1 MERSRTIPVGLVLE
15 RRKIDNPWQDHRW
28 NAVSVIVGAPDVQ
41 EWTLLD
47 KSDGGERYHAAT
59 LPLTLYRK
67 ETESYKVNLSGNPSV
82 YVVLR
87 TDDDPDSPYEVYPFL
102 ATASAYE
109 AQDYLDSGEETVESV
124 PMPEGLIAWVQDFCD
139 THHEDEVFI
148 KRKRSDH
155 RREQDKFGRRPLV
168 DESGRG
174 LPGRRRLD

>member
-1 MERSRTIPVGLVLE
+1 M
-15 RRKIDNPWQDHRW
+15 
-28 NAVSVIVGAPDVQ
+28 
-41 EWTLLD
+41 
-47 KSDGGERYHAAT
+47 
-59 LPLTLYRK
+59 
-67 ETESYKVNLSGNPSV
+67 NLSGQPSV

-155 RREQDKFGRRPLV
+155 RHEQEKFARQPRVDDGGRRI
-168 DESGRG
+168 
-174 LPGRRRLD
+174 PGRRRVD

>member
-15 RRKIDNPWQDHRW
+15 RRKIDNPWQNYRW
-28 NAVSVIVGAPDVQ
+28 SAVSVIVGAPDVG
-41 EWTLLD
+41 EWTLLEQGLD
-47 KSDGGERYHAAT
+47 FERYHAAT

-67 ETESYKVNLSGNPSV
+67 ETESYKVNLSGQPSV

-87 TDDDPDSPYEVYPFL
+87 NNDDPDSPYEVYPFL

-155 RREQDKFGRRPLV
+155 RHEQEKFARQPRVDDGGRRM
-168 DESGRG
+168 
-174 LPGRRRLD
+174 PGRRRLD

>member
-15 RRKIDNPWQDHRW
+15 RRKIDNPWQNYRW
-28 NAVSVIVGAPDVQ
+28 NAVSVIVGAPDVG

-47 KSDGGERYHAAT
+47 RGPDFERYHAAT

-67 ETESYKVNLSGNPSV
+67 ETESYKVNLSGQPSV

-155 RREQDKFGRRPLV
+155 RHEQEKFARQPRVDDGGRRI
-168 DESGRG
+168 
-174 LPGRRRLD
+174 PGRRRLD